1 MIIRP
6 GIAGTVLAVEHL
18 NLVPRNSVM
27 CRQLYRYSLRP
38 GTAIDGLFRQ
48 GMRLSIFLQDNC
60 HGVSVVRPSDS
71 RSNGGYM
78 GQWTLTKRKRTG
90 SFRLPKA

>member
-1 MIIRP
+1 
-6 GIAGTVLAVEHL
+6 
-18 NLVPRNSVM
+18 M

-38 GTAIDGLFRQ
+38 GTAIDDLFRQ

-78 GQWTLTKRKRTG
+78 GQWTPDETEAHREL
-90 SFRLPKA
+90 SVA